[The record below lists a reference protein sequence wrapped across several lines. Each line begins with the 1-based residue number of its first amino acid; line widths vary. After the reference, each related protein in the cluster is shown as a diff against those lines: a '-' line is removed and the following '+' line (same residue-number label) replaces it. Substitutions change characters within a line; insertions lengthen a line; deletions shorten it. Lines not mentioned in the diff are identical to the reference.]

1 MTPDFPTKS
10 LARRKRRVFFL
21 YPDFVC
27 GGCRGRLTTT
37 QKGAKYG
44 QQKHE
49 SWRSNKDVARK
60 RTIPT
65 RNSTKRQNQAI
76 RKQHNNSWCIAPESL
91 RISPLNFHTH
101 FSSIFALKKVGGVSL
116 SSGIVAVAVSPSEKS
131 LSETVAEEIGWS
143 AGFLNAS
150 SVAAP

>member
-1 MTPDFPTKS
+1 MNIVFEMNSAFADVMPVTHYVQESSSRKFQPGRKS
-10 LARRKRRVFFL
+10 LAGKTRKCIN
-21 YPDFVC
+21 PPP
-27 GGCRGRLTTT
+27 
-37 QKGAKYG
+37 
-44 QQKHE
+44 
-49 SWRSNKDVARK
+49 S
-60 RTIPT
+60 
-65 RNSTKRQNQAI
+65 RNRTKRQNQTI

-101 FSSIFALKKVGGVSL
+101 FSSIFALKKVLTAEPSTFGNA
-116 SSGIVAVAVSPSEKS
+116 AVAVSPSEKS